1 MSRIISAHAVRA
13 LVATAGSIAL
23 LSTPVAAQPGSPSER
38 AFSVLKQGETVWVTT
53 PTGTVEGGFRSW
65 SGSIFEWE
73 AATGL
78 IRMPLRDIERI
89 EASDPV
95 RDGVRRGALLGAG
108 AGTGF
113 GLLLG
118 IGLSCTRDCGASY
131 SRTRG
136 IIGTSFAFAVL
147 GAGGGAG
154 AGAGLDALIHRRRLV
169 YRRPAT
175 ARVTVTPIIGPGQ
188 RAAAVVF
195 RW

>member
-1 MSRIISAHAVRA
+1 MSQIISGLTIRAFAV
-13 LVATAGSIAL
+13 TAGSIAVF
-23 LSTPVAAQPGSPSER
+23 SAGVAAQAGSASER
-38 AFSVLKQGETVWVTT
+38 AVAVLKEGETVWVTM
-53 PTGTVEGGFRSW
+53 PAGTVQGRFRSW

-73 AATGL
+73 ATTGL

-118 IGLSCTRDCGASY
+118 IGLSCTRDCGAGY
-131 SRTRG
+131 SRTRDISG
-136 IIGTSFAFAVL
+136 ASFAFAVL

-175 ARVTVTPIIGPGQ
+175 ARVTVTPIIGPGR
-188 RAAAVVF
+188 RAAAVLF